1 MDDCPICYDELCGA
15 VTQMGCCN
23 KVMHAECYVRCMV
36 RKTECPMCRADQHFE
51 MPEREEP
58 VPEPDPDEEPEP
70 EPDRTKIPI
79 TLLSMGLGIFYAY
92 MPIAVIPS
100 VMGIVLGGLI
110 FK

>member
-1 MDDCPICYDELCGA
+1 MDDCPICYEELCGA

-58 VPEPDPDEEPEP
+58 VPEPDEDPEP